1 MSFLGLPVDTMSI
14 AQIFQQE
21 WIWNQKP
28 VAEFTNST
36 ITESMNEVD
45 RNVNIKLKRAH
56 GNNIN

>member
-1 MSFLGLPVDTMSI
+1 MPFFGLPVDTMSI

-36 ITESMNEVD
+36 VTESMNEVD

>member
-1 MSFLGLPVDTMSI
+1 MES
-14 AQIFQQE
+14 
-21 WIWNQKP
+21 KP